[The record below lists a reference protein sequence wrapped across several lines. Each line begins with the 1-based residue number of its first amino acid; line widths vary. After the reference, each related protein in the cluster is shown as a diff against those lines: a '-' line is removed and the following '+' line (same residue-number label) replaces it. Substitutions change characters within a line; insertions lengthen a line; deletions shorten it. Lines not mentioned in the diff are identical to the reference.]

1 MRELKY
7 TELLKANNQLKKQVE
22 NFGPYHIK
30 VLSNIT
36 CNQLGVTL
44 AFHLM
49 QQGVNPII
57 GFGNYDNIVQDSFS
71 QQDQQLVIVHYE
83 LLNVVEKTN
92 CYVEDLND
100 EQITEIATS
109 LEGELGMVLQNLSSI
124 PCVLFD
130 RFNANAISINP
141 FRKNRF
147 AELADRLN
155 QFVAENKGN
164 NTYLIDTN
172 VIFNRIG
179 TGEAFDFKLYNLSK
193 TLYTINY
200 WKEYVYLISPMLLKV
215 TGKAKKAV
223 IFDCDNTLWKG
234 ILGEDGFDGID
245 MSEHSKIGSLYHQVQ
260 NMAVWL
266 SKHGILIGL
275 CSKNNPEDVADVIA
289 RHADMALKDDNIVI
303 SEVNWNDK
311 ASNLRAIAE
320 NLNIGLDSL
329 VFVDDSN
336 FEINLIREQL
346 PQVLCMQVPEAIYEY
361 PQRLL
366 DIINTYFFFSDSKA
380 DLDKTNQ
387 YKQQAQRNQQKSKF
401 SDITDYLKSLEMEVS
416 FGTDKP
422 EETERVAQLTQKTN
436 QLNLCTNRYT
446 QAQIEA
452 IKDSSTQS
460 YLSLSVRDKFGDS
473 GLTGVAIVS
482 YDSNKGKID
491 DLLMSC
497 RIMGRNIE
505 FVFIDYIVNFLKDH
519 GCTTIEANYIPT
531 QKNKPVIDF
540 YEKCGF
546 PLVEEKD
553 GSKQYI
559 IKKDD
564 YKNQDINYIKIK

>member
-7 TELLKANNQLKKQVE
+7 TEILKANNQLKKQVE
-22 NFGPYHIK
+22 NFKPYNVK

-36 CNQLGVTL
+36 CNQLGATL

-49 QQGVNPII
+49 QQGVNPVI

-83 LLNVVEKTN
+83 LLNVVGKTD
-92 CYVEDLND
+92 CYVEDLSD
-100 EQITEIATS
+100 EQINEIETS
-109 LEGELGMVLQNLSSI
+109 LEGELGMILQNLSSI

-141 FRKNRF
+141 LRKNRF

-155 QFVAENKGN
+155 QFVVENKGGN
-164 NTYLIDTN
+164 IYLIDTN
-172 VIFNRIG
+172 AIFNRIG
-179 TGEAFDFKLYNLSK
+179 TEGAFDFKLYNLSK

-200 WKEYVYLISPMLLKV
+200 WKEYVYLISPVLLKV

-234 ILGEDGFDGID
+234 ILGEEGFDGID

-266 SKHGILIGL
+266 SKHGVLIGL

-289 RHADMALKDDNIVI
+289 RHSDMALKDDNIVI

-346 PQVLCMQVPEAIYEY
+346 PQVLCMQVPEAIYDY
-361 PQRLL
+361 PNRLS

-416 FGTDKP
+416 FGIDKA
-422 EETERVAQLTQKTN
+422 EEAERVAQLTQKTN

-452 IKDSSTQS
+452 VKDSSKQS
-460 YLSLSVRDKFGDS
+460 YLSLSVSDKFGDS

-482 YDSNKGKID
+482 YEGNKGKID

-505 FVFIDYIVNFLKDH
+505 FVFMDYIMNFLKDH
-519 GCTTIEANYIPT
+519 GCSTIEANYIPT

-553 GSKQYI
+553 GSKQYL
-559 IKKDD
+559 IKMEN
-564 YKNQDINYIKIK
+564 YKYQDINYIKIK

>member
-155 QFVAENKGN
+155 QFVAKNKGN

-179 TGEAFDFKLYNLSK
+179 TGGAFDFKLYNLSK

-320 NLNIGLDSL
+320 DLNIGLDSL

-446 QAQIEA
+446 LAQIEA

>member
-179 TGEAFDFKLYNLSK
+179 TGGAFDFKLYNLSK

-260 NMAVWL
+260 NIAVWL

>member
-7 TELLKANNQLKKQVE
+7 TEILKANNQLKKQVE
-22 NFGPYHIK
+22 NIKPYNIK

-36 CNQLGVTL
+36 CNQLGATL
-44 AFHLM
+44 TFHLM
-49 QQGVNPII
+49 QQGVNPVI

-71 QQDQQLVIVHYE
+71 QQNQQLVIVHYE
-83 LLNVVEKTN
+83 LLNVVGKTD
-92 CYVEDLND
+92 CYVEDLSD
-100 EQITEIATS
+100 EQINEIATS
-109 LEGELGMVLQNLSSI
+109 LEGELGMILQNLSSI

-130 RFNANAISINP
+130 RFNANAISVNP
-141 FRKNRF
+141 LRKNRF
-147 AELADRLN
+147 ADLADRLN
-155 QFVAENKGN
+155 QFVAENKGG

-172 VIFNRIG
+172 AIFNRIG
-179 TGEAFDFKLYNLSK
+179 TEGAFDFKLYNLSK

-200 WKEYVYLISPMLLKV
+200 WKEYVYLISPVLLKV

-266 SKHGILIGL
+266 SKHGVLIGL

-289 RHADMALKDDNIVI
+289 RHSDMALKDDNIVI

-346 PQVLCMQVPEAIYEY
+346 PQVLCMQVPEAIYDY
-361 PQRLL
+361 PNRLS
-366 DIINTYFFFSDSKA
+366 DIINTYFYFSDSKA
-380 DLDKTNQ
+380 DFDKTNQ

-416 FGTDKP
+416 FGIDKP
-422 EETERVAQLTQKTN
+422 EEAERVAQLTQKTN

-460 YLSLSVRDKFGDS
+460 YLSLSVSDKFGDS

-482 YDSNKGKID
+482 YEGNKGKID

-505 FVFIDYIVNFLKDH
+505 FVFMDYIMNFLKGH
-519 GCTTIEANYIPT
+519 GCSTIEANYIPT
-531 QKNKPVIDF
+531 QKNKPVVDF

-546 PLVEEKD
+546 PLVEEKE
-553 GSKQYI
+553 GSKQYVV
-559 IKKDD
+559 KTEN
-564 YKNQDINYIKIK
+564 YKYQDIIYIKIK